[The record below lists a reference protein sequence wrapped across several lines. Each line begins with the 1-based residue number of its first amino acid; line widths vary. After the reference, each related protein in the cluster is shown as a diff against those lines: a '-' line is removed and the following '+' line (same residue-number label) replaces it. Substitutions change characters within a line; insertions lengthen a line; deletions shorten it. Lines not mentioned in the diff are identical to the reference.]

1 MKKQFLSII
10 LLLGITIPSWAGI
23 DMQAHVAS
31 DEGRAAYTDYQAK
44 QAAYYTGEYVYTT
57 LMGQTGETLF
67 CSLNTLMGNTSRI
80 GSSSFTYNTLRYQY
94 VNVDKDLNATGKI
107 IGYYDGRQMDG
118 AWGSGYNR
126 EHTWPQSK
134 GADKSTPMGH
144 DMQSVRPTSTAVNSD
159 RGNDAYGESGSYYD
173 PDDVTINN
181 ANYKKINLGSYRGDC
196 ARVIL
201 YDYITYGQDGS
212 CKNGLY
218 LGNAQLFN
226 KLGSSGVFESL
237 AVLLKWHMQD
247 PPSLTEMVRN
257 DGGQTYQGNRN
268 PFIDYPELAI
278 NLLKDESGVTA
289 YSVNTTTTATVA
301 PHFTWTTSAGFICYL
316 TFADGT
322 HPQAANLNVKGATY
336 TYDAALG
343 RLTISSAKSA
353 VSIETINDPEIVAIN
368 TVPLPDVVCYTV
380 GKNAVQIAHLPS
392 QAHVTVFDCTGRLVE
407 QRTAVTET
415 ETFALSNGLY
425 LVRIQANGE
434 QRTLKIVL

>member
-1 MKKQFLSII
+1 MKKLVLCII
-10 LLLGITIPSWAGI
+10 LLLAVAIPSWAGI

-80 GSSSFTYNTLRYQY
+80 GGSSFSYDTLKDQY
-94 VNVDKDLNATGKI
+94 IKVDRDLNMAGKI

-134 GADKSTPMGH
+134 GANKKTPMGH
-144 DMQSVRPTSTAVNSD
+144 DMQSVRPTSTSVNSD

-212 CKNGLY
+212 CKNSLC

-226 KLGSSGVFESL
+226 KLGTSGVFESL

-278 NLLKDESGVTA
+278 NLLKDETGVTA
-289 YSVNTTTTATVA
+289 YSVKTTTTATVA
-301 PHFTWTTSAGFICYL
+301 PHYTWTTPAGFICYL

-322 HPQAANLNVKGATY
+322 HPQAANLSVKGATY
-336 TYDAALG
+336 TYDATLG
-343 RLTISSAKSA
+343 RLTISAAKSA
-353 VSIETINDPEIVAIN
+353 VTIETANDPEISAIN

-380 GKNAVQIAHLPS
+380 GKYAVQIAHLPL
-392 QAHVTVFDCTGRLVE
+392 QAHVSVFDCTGRLVE
-407 QRTAVTET
+407 QRTAEGDT
-415 ETFALSNGLY
+415 ETFALPNGLY
-425 LVRIQANGE
+425 LVRVQANGE
-434 QRTLKIVL
+434 QRTLKIAL